1 VYLNALSA
9 SSKWL
14 VLSAEWCPSGNLVFP
29 LPLDGGSF
37 GKIEIFPLTLPSPAR
52 GEGKHI
58 EIEKKFPP
66 P

>member
-1 VYLNALSA
+1 MDS
-9 SSKWL
+9 
-14 VLSAEWCPSGNLVFP
+14 PSYQREAV
-29 LPLDGGSF
+29 
-37 GKIEIFPLTLPSPAR
+37 KKAKYFPLTLPSPAR